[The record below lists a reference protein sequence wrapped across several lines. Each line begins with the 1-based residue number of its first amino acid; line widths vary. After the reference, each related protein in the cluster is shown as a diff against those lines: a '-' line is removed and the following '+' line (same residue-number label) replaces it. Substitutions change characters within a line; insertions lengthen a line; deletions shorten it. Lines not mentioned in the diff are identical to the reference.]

1 MLEKQGGGKEEKTN
15 FENLKI
21 AFVIFP
27 YSRLPKLVVSQ
38 ESGKQCIPMD
48 QSDVSSQVTPGFQL
62 HLMDHVIIGNFKDM
76 GRVRKQLLAHEE
88 FNKVKMFCVQMNFKC
103 RQKIE
108 QPSHWKEIEDVIVS
122 ENMNNKAEVE
132 QLEGD
137 GLRVRIRI
145 EVQSDADQNPVLA
158 SNTPSV
164 GLETV
169 SINNLKLKIQ
179 RKKNEN
185 IIMRRNKVK
194 RDTKVSVAPM

>member
-1 MLEKQGGGKEEKTN
+1 
-15 FENLKI
+15 
-21 AFVIFP
+21 
-27 YSRLPKLVVSQ
+27 
-38 ESGKQCIPMD
+38 
-48 QSDVSSQVTPGFQL
+48 
-62 HLMDHVIIGNFKDM
+62 
-76 GRVRKQLLAHEE
+76 
-88 FNKVKMFCVQMNFKC
+88 MFCVQMNFKC